1 MDPAALS
8 GEHGG
13 TPLESVPLPA
23 ATSATAATPPPSPA
37 TRVPG
42 RAELFLGYLKVGLLG
57 FGGVAAW
64 ARRVIV
70 EERHWLTEREY
81 AEILGLGQVLPG
93 PNVGNA
99 AVMIG
104 RRFHGLA
111 GALLATGGLY
121 AAPLAILIGLC
132 LFYDRYGQLPA
143 VAPAMAGIA
152 AGAAGMVIG
161 TALKMTGK
169 LRLDAASLAVLL
181 LAAAAAAGL
190 RLPLPL
196 IVVVLAPA
204 SVALSLWRARRGAAA
219 EAGAR

>member
-1 MDPAALS
+1 MSEAPPATLIPTRAALF
-8 GEHGG
+8 
-13 TPLESVPLPA
+13 T
-23 ATSATAATPPPSPA
+23 
-37 TRVPG
+37 
-42 RAELFLGYLKVGLLG
+42 GYLRIGLFG

-81 AEILGLGQVLPG
+81 AEILGLGQILPG

-111 GALLATGGLY
+111 GALLATAGLY
-121 AAPLAILIGLC
+121 CAPLIILIGLC

-143 VAPAMAGIA
+143 VAPVMNGIA

-161 TALKMTGK
+161 TAFKMAGK
-169 LRLDAASLAVLL
+169 LKLRWDALLVLL
-181 LAAAAAAGL
+181 LATLAAAVL
-190 RLPLPL
+190 RVPLPL
-196 IVVVLAPA
+196 IVLLLAPV
-204 SVALSLWRARRGAAA
+204 SIALSLRHAGLIGGAPAR
-219 EAGAR
+219 

>member
-1 MDPAALS
+1 
-8 GEHGG
+8 
-13 TPLESVPLPA
+13 LPA
-23 ATSATAATPPPSPA
+23 AASSTLA
-37 TRVPG
+37 TRIPG
-42 RAELFLGYLKVGLLG
+42 RTELFLGYLKIGLLG

-81 AEILGLGQVLPG
+81 AEVLGLGQVLPG

-104 RRFHGLA
+104 RRFHGFQ
-111 GALLATGGLY
+111 GALLATVGIY
-121 AAPLAILIGLC
+121 AAPLAILIGLS

-169 LRLDAASLAVLL
+169 LRLDAASLVVLL
-181 LAAAAAAGL
+181 LAAGAAAGL

-196 IVVVLAPA
+196 IVLVLAPA
-204 SVALSLWRARRGAAA
+204 SIAWSIRRARHPAA
-219 EAGAR
+219 EAGSAR

>member
-1 MDPAALS
+1 
-8 GEHGG
+8 
-13 TPLESVPLPA
+13 VPDQA
-23 ATSATAATPPPSPA
+23 SPPQPTGIPS
-37 TRVPG
+37 RL
-42 RAELFLGYLKVGLLG
+42 ELFLGYLKIGMFG

-81 AEILGLGQVLPG
+81 AEVLGLGQVLPG

-111 GALLATGGLY
+111 GALLATAGIY
-121 AAPLAILIGLC
+121 CAPLLILIC
-132 LFYDRYGQLPA
+132 LSLLYDRYGTLPQ

-161 TALKMTGK
+161 TAAKMVGK
-169 LRLDAASLAVLL
+169 LKLAPEAIGVLL
-181 LAAAAAAGL
+181 LATLGAAWL
-190 RLPLPL
+190 RVPLPL
-196 IVVVLAPA
+196 IVILLAPLSITA
-204 SVALSLWRARRGAAA
+204 SLWRAGLIGAG
-219 EAGAR
+219 EGAR